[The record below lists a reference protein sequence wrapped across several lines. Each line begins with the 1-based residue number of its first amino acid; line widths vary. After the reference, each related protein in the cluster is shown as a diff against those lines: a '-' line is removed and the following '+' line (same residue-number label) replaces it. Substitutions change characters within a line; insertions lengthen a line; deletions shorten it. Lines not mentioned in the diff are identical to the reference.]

1 MTFPFWARHQRARV
15 APPPP
20 PVGSFSAS
28 ISNGAFSVQQGGSTS
43 RVITIVRTSYTE
55 TITPVAAGLPSG
67 VTASFSPTTST
78 GSNTSLTVTLT
89 ATSGATLVT
98 ADAFTVTLTGAGV
111 DPVALNATVTVVE
124 PVPVG
129 SFADREPAGL
139 SLITDAT
146 FDATFNNAPVT
157 APTEYAYKGATDGV
171 RVTKFGFAQKLGS
184 KATVLAGEGEAGQ
197 HVLQAAWEEGSGI
210 DFAGQTPP
218 VSPGFYGAQMT
229 PQGVATPLRH
239 GFFAWTQRMKPGW
252 VHEGAA
258 GTKIFYP
265 TSRIDGV
272 GGGGKPVLNAYQ
284 DGDVNSTIYRWIL
297 NQCSFWNGS
306 AVVAPSLQ
314 QNMAT
319 SKRFTVG
326 DWYKMQLEIRMDT
339 PGITPQTAD
348 GIVRLW
354 SSDWNGT
361 GWDTPLLLMEYTNL
375 VIGGVLATTSKTL
388 DSLIFDLYRGGNAW
402 PILPREIHMQFSRI
416 RWSGS
421 LT

>member
-15 APPPP
+15 AAPP

-55 TITPVAAGLPSG
+55 TITPVAAGLPDG
-67 VTASFSPTTST
+67 VTAAFSPTTST
-78 GSNTSLTVTLT
+78 GSNTSLTLTLT
-89 ATSGATLVT
+89 ATSGAGLVT

-111 DPVALNATVTVVE
+111 DPVVLSGTVTVVE
-124 PVPVG
+124 PVPAG
-129 SFADREPAGL
+129 AFADREPSTL
-139 SLITDAT
+139 TLITDVQ

-171 RVTKFGFAQKLGS
+171 RVTKFGFVQKLGS
-184 KATVLAGEGEAGQ
+184 KATVVTGEGEAGQ
-197 HVLQAAWEEGSGI
+197 PVLQAAWEEGSGI
-210 DFAGQTPP
+210 DFGGQTPP

-239 GFFAWTQRMKPGW
+239 GFFAWTHRMKPGW
-252 VHEGAA
+252 VHDVAA
-258 GTKIFYP
+258 GTKIVYP
-265 TSRIDGV
+265 TTRVDGAA
-272 GGGGKPVLNAYQ
+272 GGKPVLNAYQ
-284 DGDVNSTIYRWIL
+284 DGDTNSTLYRWIL
-297 NQCSFWNGS
+297 SQNTYWDGS
-306 AVVAPSLQ
+306 AVVSPTLH
-314 QNMAT
+314 QNMAP

-326 DWYKMQLEIRMDT
+326 DWYKMQLETRMDT

-354 SSDWNGT
+354 SSDWT
-361 GWDTPLLLMEYTNL
+361 GSGWGTPLLLMEYTNL
-375 VIGGVLATTSKTL
+375 VIGGSVATTSKTL
-388 DSLIFDLYRGGNAW
+388 ESLIFDLYRGGPAM